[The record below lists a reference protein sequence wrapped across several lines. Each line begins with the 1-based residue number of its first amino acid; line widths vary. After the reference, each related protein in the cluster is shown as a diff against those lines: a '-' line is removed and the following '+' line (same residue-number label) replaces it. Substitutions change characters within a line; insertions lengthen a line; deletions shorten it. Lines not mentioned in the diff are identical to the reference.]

1 MVFDASLANR
11 AGKLIIAA
19 LLAITLAACDSGTT
33 SGAAANGTPA
43 AAEMKPVSFQEWDQ
57 QLASY
62 QPSIVVVD
70 LWAMWCTSC
79 IKRFPKMVD
88 MHDKY
93 SPRGVQIVALNLDNH
108 QDQVALEQAQEFLR
122 EINATFDNYHMDENM
137 IDAFEHF
144 KLIGIPA
151 VLIYD
156 GEGRERFRLTGDN
169 PSKQFTDEDIENAIN
184 ELLAEQK
191 TASL

>member
-1 MVFDASLANR
+1 MVFDLSLVNR
-11 AGKLIIAA
+11 ASKLLVAA
-19 LLAITLAACDSGTT
+19 VLAITLVACDNTDST
-33 SGAAANGTPA
+33 GTPA
-43 AAEMKPVSFQEWDQ
+43 AAEMKPVSFQEWDK

-62 QPSIVVVD
+62 RPSVVVVD

-93 SPRGVQIVALNLDNH
+93 SKEGVQIVALNLDNRDDPTAV
-108 QDQVALEQAQEFLR
+108 QQAQDFLH

-151 VLIYD
+151 VIIYD
-156 GEGRERFRLTGDN
+156 GEGKERFRLTGDN
-169 PSKQFTDEDIENAIN
+169 PSKQFTDQDIENAIN

-191 TASL
+191 TASI

>member
-1 MVFDASLANR
+1 MVFDLSLVNR
-11 AGKLIIAA
+11 AGKLLAAAALSLA
-19 LLAITLAACDSGTT
+19 LLACDNSDTT
-33 SGAAANGTPA
+33 AIVGTPA
-43 AAEMKPVSFQEWDQ
+43 AAEMKPVSFQQWDK

-62 QPSIVVVD
+62 QPSVVVVD

-93 SPRGVQIVALNLDNH
+93 SPQGVQIVALNLDNR
-108 QDQVALEQAQEFLR
+108 DDPTALQQAQDFLR

-151 VLIYD
+151 VIIYD
-156 GEGRERFRLTGDN
+156 GQGNERFRLTGDN
-169 PSKQFTDEDIENAIN
+169 PSKQFTDQDIENAIN

-191 TASL
+191 MAAR